1 MQYSKIASKLP
12 DTQQSI
18 EKPVKKPVGRPA
30 RWNKEIENKIL
41 RSLRLGEPLT
51 VALLRAKISPRP
63 YQDRINSNMEFQ
75 VKVEQSKEYAI
86 KESRK
91 VILNSIVKDKDTNSA
106 KWYLERKR
114 PDEFGG
120 QSMQVNILQ
129 QFNDNSETDKEYGK

>member
-1 MQYSKIASKLP
+1 
-12 DTQQSI
+12 
-18 EKPVKKPVGRPA
+18 
-30 RWNKEIENKIL
+30 
-41 RSLRLGEPLT
+41 
-51 VALLRAKISPRP
+51 
-63 YQDRINSNMEFQ
+63 MEFQ